1 MAFDGTLKFDT
12 KIDTAGFQSGLS
24 KIGSLASTG
33 VKAILGSIAAVSAAM
48 VGAATAAVKVGSDF
62 EAGMSQVSAI
72 SGATGKD
79 LDDLTAK
86 AKEMG
91 AKTKFSAAESADAF
105 QYMAMAGWKTADMLD
120 GIEGIMNL
128 AAASGE
134 DLASVSDIV
143 TDALTAFGLQAKDS
157 AHFSDVLAKASSNS
171 NTNVGLMGATFKY
184 VAPIAGAMKYSIED
198 TATAIGLL
206 ANAGI
211 KGEQAGTSLRAMLT
225 RLVKPTDEVAGA
237 MDALGINMTN
247 ADGTMKPLREVIGD
261 LRESFSKLSD
271 SEKAEYAANIAGQ
284 EAMSGLLAIVNASD
298 DDFESLTAA
307 IDSAEG
313 AASDMATT
321 MQDNLQGRVEELKGG
336 VETLGIEI
344 YESMQEPLKKA
355 VETGIDYIG
364 RLSDAFTDG
373 GLSGAVEEAGNI
385 FADLATRAAQG
396 APKMIDAAVKFIQSF
411 LQGIQKNSSR
421 LLAAAQGIVKALVD
435 GLVKLLPKSVQ
446 KPVNEAIQAITKSF
460 NSSAL
465 KNAIK
470 TVGTIITNLAKVISN
485 IAKVVIPIFNSA
497 LGFLGDNL
505 EWILPLFVSIVTA
518 VKTMQLLQQAAAWWT
533 AMSKSIEVA
542 TGSLTLCQTA
552 VGVLTGKVE
561 LATIAQGIYNTVLN
575 SNPIGAVIVL
585 IEALVIGIGLLCLAM
600 EEQTDYAQKMNDAIV
615 DAYDGIADSVEDYQD
630 KIKSSTGILKGFNDE
645 LIVSSEKQQELQQ
658 QISDVQEEI
667 TTIADAAASERR
679 ALTQSEIDRLD
690 ELFAKMHELTAAEL
704 DQMKAYQEAVTTQAE
719 NFAESF
725 SGSLSDYADEAA
737 DYIAEANN
745 ARDNAIEK
753 AREQYYEEYALQKD
767 FFESRGLLNSQE
779 WEDEKTRMANER
791 DEKIR
796 GIEEENSRSISAIQ
810 DGYDRRNTNFVNQMA
825 KLVRYHELEKNASD
839 RHLENMR
846 AINEDLTRSEKQR
859 YDDCSDEIDRYAKE
873 LAEIQDGIAKSF
885 RDLDQDELESWVSM
899 LANTQENGGKITEEN
914 QAIAEALVAYWDG
927 LPDESKEAMGDS
939 MQAMIDKMRAMKSN
953 VATCSEGIASAVTTP
968 FSGFYTSGWNAG
980 KNLINGA
987 IGAASSPE
995 AEKLRQTYYNLG
1007 YSSAH
1012 WYAKGAGCA
1021 SPSKLTRK
1029 TGVNVIQG
1037 AELGLKDE
1045 APKLLRQT
1053 DMLGESLSDS
1063 LQISPPDTAALV
1075 AKMRAAVAASSG
1087 LVSSGIS
1094 AQANYR
1100 VSVGAKQQE
1109 ASTPND
1115 RSVPQTIQNHI
1126 SIDGREFAIV
1136 TTPYIEEEMAY
1147 R

>member
-12 KIDTAGFQSGLS
+12 KIDSTGFKSGVS
-24 KIGSLASTG
+24 KLGSLASAG
-33 VKAILGSIAAVSAAM
+33 VKTILASVAAVSTAM

-62 EAGMSQVSAI
+62 EASMSQVSAI

-91 AKTKFSAAESADAF
+91 AKTKFSASESADAF
-105 QYMAMAGWKTADMLD
+105 QYMAMAGWQTADMLD

-198 TATAIGLL
+198 TATAIGLM

-247 ADGTMKPLREVIGD
+247 TDGAMKPLREVIGD

-336 VETLGIEI
+336 VETLGLEI
-344 YESMQEPLKKA
+344 YESIQEPLKKA

-385 FADLATRAAQG
+385 FADLATKAAQG

-411 LQGIQKNSSR
+411 LQGIQKNSSK
-421 LLAAAQGIVKALVD
+421 LLAAAQSIVKALVD

-446 KPVNEAIQAITKSF
+446 KPVNDVIQAVTKSF

-505 EWILPLFVSIVTA
+505 EWIFPLFVSVVTA
-518 VKTMQLLQQAAAWWT
+518 IKTMQLLQQAAAWWT
-533 AMSKSIEVA
+533 AMSKAVEVA
-542 TGSLTLCQTA
+542 TGSLTICQTI
-552 VGVLTGKVE
+552 VGVLTGQIE
-561 LATIAQGIYNTVLN
+561 LATIAQGLWNAVMAA
-575 SNPIGAVIVL
+575 NPIGLVATAV
-585 IEALVIGIGLLCLAM
+585 GLLVGALGLLIANLPKARDEGWKEVEAAQAEADAHKEARIAIQEQAAEYMDLAKRQAEHADASVEELKYVEDLAGELMNLADETGRVKDADKGRAEFILGKLNNALGTEYKMTGSIIDNYQDLTKSIYDQIKAKEAKIYLDSM
-600 EEQTDYAQKMNDAIV
+600 EEEFTV
-615 DAYDGIADSVEDYQD
+615 
-630 KIKSSTGILKGFNDE
+630 
-645 LIVSSEKQQELQQ
+645 
-658 QISDVQEEI
+658 
-667 TTIADAAASERR
+667 
-679 ALTQSEIDRLD
+679 
-690 ELFAKMHELTAAEL
+690 
-704 DQMKAYQEAVTTQAE
+704 
-719 NFAESF
+719 
-725 SGSLSDYADEAA
+725 
-737 DYIAEANN
+737 
-745 ARDNAIEK
+745 
-753 AREQYYEEYALQKD
+753 ALQKKKEALNKQIELGID
-767 FFESRGLLNSQE
+767 LSKKKQDAVQTEMDLAEAQGELEDILNDQMGQYDLIDEQRAVERVERLTSSRNAELKS
-779 WEDEKTRMANER
+779 
-791 DEKIR
+791 
-796 GIEEENSRSISAIQ
+796 IEELEYARKENEQLYKQYYKNISDYETASRLISE
-810 DGYDRRNTNFVNQMA
+810 GN
-825 KLVRYHELEKNASD
+825 
-839 RHLENMR
+839 
-846 AINEDLTRSEKQR
+846 
-859 YDDCSDEIDRYAKE
+859 
-873 LAEIQDGIAKSF
+873 
-885 RDLDQDELESWVSM
+885 
-899 LANTQENGGKITEEN
+899 TEE
-914 QAIAEALVAYWDG
+914 AIRLLEDRNLALLDAEALAG
-927 LPDESKEAMGDS
+927 KSKDEQIRILKEQSEATAEYAKKLKQDYLNGVSGVTAQMVKD
-939 MQAMIDKMRAMKSN
+939 AEDIADTALEEFKSIGGS
-953 VATCSEGIASAVTTP
+953 VDEGIATGAEDNAYRVNNAMEDVVGAAEDGLDGGPTWPGMKTA
-968 FSGFYTSGWNAG
+968 GWNAG
-980 KNLINGA
+980 KALMD
-987 IGAASSPE
+987 GAASATKSP
-995 AEKLRQTYYNLG
+995 AAQNVWSSYYTAGKNAA
-1007 YSSAH
+1007 S
-1012 WYAKGAGCA
+1012 WFAKGAGCA

-1029 TGVNVIQG
+1029 TGVHVIQG
-1037 AELGLKDE
+1037 AELGLQDE

-1094 AQANYR
+1094 AQTNYK

-1109 ASTPND
+1109 ASSPAD
-1115 RSVPQTIQNHI
+1115 RNVPQTIQNRI